1 MTGLAL
7 VVWVALVIPEPL
19 LDPWEVTFPK
29 VDQHELKPFSEPVA
43 IEVWKID
50 ANELLNPFD

>member
-19 LDPWEVTFPK
+19 LDPWEATFPK
-29 VDQHELKPFSEPVA
+29 VDQHELKPFAEPVD